1 MSDFKEQLKQFIINN
16 GIIGTSAGVCIAL
29 VTKDVIQS
37 LVADLVI
44 PIIILVLSFL
54 KLKFLINILPK
65 KDKSQINIV
74 NFINQLITWFLVII
88 ITFLFIQYS
97 MKYLFGID
105 NIADKSIKKVEKP
118 QPNYS

>member
-1 MSDFKEQLKQFIINN
+1 MSDMKEQLKQFIINN

-37 LVADLVI
+37 LVADIVI
-44 PIIILVLSFL
+44 PVIIVVLSLL
-54 KLKFLINILPK
+54 KLKVLINILPK
-65 KDKSQINIV
+65 HDKNNINVV

-97 MKYLFGID
+97 IKYLLGID
-105 NIADKSIKKVEKP
+105 NIADKNIKKVEKP

>member
-1 MSDFKEQLKQFIINN
+1 MSDMKEQLKQFIINN

-44 PIIILVLSFL
+44 PSIILVLSFL

-65 KDKSQINIV
+65 KDKSQINVV

-97 MKYLFGID
+97 IKYLLGID
-105 NIADKSIKKVEKP
+105 NIADKSIQKVEKP

>member
-44 PIIILVLSFL
+44 PTIILVLSFL

>member
-1 MSDFKEQLKQFIINN
+1 MSDMKEQLKQFIINN

-44 PIIILVLSFL
+44 PTIILILSFL

-65 KDKSQINIV
+65 KDKSEINIV
-74 NFINQLITWFLVII
+74 NFVNQLITWFLVII

-97 MKYLFGID
+97 IKYLLGID
-105 NIADKSIKKVEKP
+105 NIADKDIKKFEKP
-118 QPNYS
+118 KPNYS

>member
-1 MSDFKEQLKQFIINN
+1 MSDMKEQLKQFIINN

-44 PIIILVLSFL
+44 PSIILVLSFL

-65 KDKSQINIV
+65 KDKSQINVV

-97 MKYLFGID
+97 MKYLLGID

>member
-1 MSDFKEQLKQFIINN
+1 MKEQLKQFIINN
-16 GIIGTSAGVCIAL
+16 GIIGTTAGVCIAL

-37 LVADLVI
+37 LVGDIVI
-44 PIIILVLSFL
+44 PVIIFVLSLL

-65 KDKSQINIV
+65 KDKNNINVV
-74 NFINQLITWFLVII
+74 NFINQLISWFLVII

-97 MKYLFGID
+97 IKYLLGID
-105 NIADKSIKKVEKP
+105 NIGDKNIKKAEKP

>member
-1 MSDFKEQLKQFIINN
+1 MKEQLKQFIINN

-37 LVADLVI
+37 LVADVVI
-44 PIIILVLSFL
+44 PTIILVLSFL

-65 KDKSQINIV
+65 KDKSEINIV
-74 NFINQLITWFLVII
+74 NFVNQLITWFLVII

-97 MKYLFGID
+97 IKYLLGID
-105 NIADKSIKKVEKP
+105 NIADKDIKKLEKP
-118 QPNYS
+118 KPNYS

>member
-1 MSDFKEQLKQFIINN
+1 MSDMKEQLKQFIINN

-37 LVADLVI
+37 LVADIVI
-44 PIIILVLSFL
+44 PVIILVLSLL
-54 KLKFLINILPK
+54 KLKVLINILPK
-65 KDKSQINIV
+65 KDKSEINIV

-97 MKYLFGID
+97 IKYLLGID
-105 NIADKSIKKVEKP
+105 NIADKNIKKVEKP